1 MTITQPA
8 TSNNAARFDPARR
21 HDAVLLFDVT
31 NGNPN
36 GDPDAGNQPRVNP
49 LDMRGLVTDVA
60 IKRKIRNYIAA
71 ARPSDSSVDDPAAS
85 NTRFKMYVEE
95 GVALNGRHRRAYS
108 ALDLPEKKTDH
119 EQQGRARS
127 WMCDNF
133 FDVRLFGAVMSTG
146 DHNCGQLKGPVQVG
160 FASSVDP
167 VFQIEEAITRV
178 AVTREDELTKLLASE
193 DDPKAGRGKDREM
206 GRKTIIPYGL
216 YRAHVYYSPH
226 YGSQS
231 GVTGEDLG
239 LLWKALVMMWDLD
252 RSSAR
257 ADMSCR
263 GLFVFSHTDPLGD
276 APSHRLTDTIAAT
289 RSPAVEIASS
299 FGDYLLTTP
308 EPASL
313 PAGITYSG
321 NLA

>member
-1 MTITQPA
+1 MTT
-8 TSNNAARFDPARR
+8 TERAAMTALVDPARR

-49 LDMRGLVTDVA
+49 LDMHGLVTDVA
-60 IKRKIRNYIAA
+60 IKRKIRNYITA
-71 ARPSDSSVDDPAAS
+71 ARPSDSSIDDPEAGNA
-85 NTRFKMYVEE
+85 RYKIYVEE
-95 GVALNGRHRRAYS
+95 GVALNGRHKRAYS
-108 ALDLPEKKTDH
+108 SLDLPEKKATH
-119 EQQGRARS
+119 AQQLSAGR

-160 FASSVDP
+160 FASSIDP
-167 VFQIEEAITRV
+167 VFQMEQAITRV
-178 AVTREDELTKLLASE
+178 AVTREDELAKLQADE
-193 DDPKAGRGKDREM
+193 KGGKDREM
-206 GRKTIIPYGL
+206 GRKTILPYGL

-226 YGSQS
+226 YGVHN
-231 GVTGEDLG
+231 GVTSEDLS

-257 ADMSCR
+257 ADMACR
-263 GLFVFSHTDPLGD
+263 GLYVFTHTDPLGD
-276 APSHRLTDTIAAT
+276 APSHRLTETIVVT
-289 RSPAVEIASS
+289 RKVGVDLPSKFS
-299 FGDYLLTTP
+299 DYDVSAP
-308 EPASL
+308 EPGEL
-313 PAGITYSG
+313 PARIEFAG

>member
-1 MTITQPA
+1 MTIA
-8 TSNNAARFDPARR
+8 TTTDNNVARLDPARR

-71 ARPSDSSVDDPAAS
+71 ARPSDSSTDDPDAS
-85 NTRFKMYVEE
+85 NARFKIYVEE
-95 GVALNGRHRRAYS
+95 GVALNGRHRRAYT
-108 ALDLPEKKTDH
+108 ALNLGKKSDH

-146 DHNCGQLKGPVQVG
+146 DHNCGQLKGPIQIG
-160 FASSVDP
+160 FASSIDP

-178 AVTREDELTKLLASE
+178 AVTREDELAKLLASE
-193 DDPKAGRGKDREM
+193 DDPKSGRGKDREM
-206 GRKTIIPYGL
+206 GRKTVIPYGL
-216 YRAHVYYSPH
+216 YRTQVYYSPY
-226 YGSQS
+226 YGTQS
-231 GVTGEDLG
+231 GVTGEDLS

-257 ADMSCR
+257 ADMACR
-263 GLFVFSHTDPLGD
+263 GLFVFSHSDPLGD
-276 APSHRLTDTIAAT
+276 APSHRLTETITVT
-289 RSPAVEIASS
+289 RNPSVEIASS
-299 FGDYLLTTP
+299 FDDYQVSTP
-308 EPASL
+308 DPSSL
-313 PAGITYSG
+313 PAAISYSG

>member
-1 MTITQPA
+1 MTTTTP
-8 TSNNAARFDPARR
+8 TPTAAHLDPARR

-60 IKRKIRNYIAA
+60 VKRKIRNYIAA
-71 ARPSDSSVDDPAAS
+71 ARPSDSNVDDPEAA
-85 NTRFKMYVEE
+85 NARYKVYVEE
-95 GVALNGRHRRAYS
+95 GVALNGRHERAYT
-108 ALDLPEKKTDH
+108 ALDLPKKSTRG
-119 EQQGRARS
+119 QQLDAGR

-146 DHNCGQLKGPVQVG
+146 DANCGQLKGPVQIG
-160 FASSVDP
+160 FASSIDP

-178 AVTREDELTKLLASE
+178 AVTRTEDLAKLLTDE
-193 DDPKAGRGKDREM
+193 KGGKDREM
-206 GRKTIIPYGL
+206 GRKTIVPYGL

-226 YGSQS
+226 YGVIN
-231 GVTGEDLG
+231 GVTSEDLS

-257 ADMSCR
+257 ADMACR
-263 GLFVFSHTDPLGD
+263 GLYVFSHTDPLGD
-276 APSHRLTDTIAAT
+276 APSHRLTETV
-289 RSPAVEIASS
+289 AVAKRAGVEVPSGFSNYDVSEPIGSELPPEIE
-299 FGDYLLTTP
+299 F
-308 EPASL
+308 
-313 PAGITYSG
+313 SG

>member
-1 MTITQPA
+1 MTTTDTTTVSA
-8 TSNNAARFDPARR
+8 HLDPGRR

-49 LDMRGLVTDVA
+49 LDMTGLVTDVA

-71 ARPSDSSVDDPAAS
+71 ARPSDSSVDDPDQANA
-85 NTRFKMYVEE
+85 RYKIYVEE

-108 ALDLPEKKTDH
+108 ALDLPAKKATH
-119 EQQGRARS
+119 VQQLSAGR

-146 DHNCGQLKGPVQVG
+146 DHNCGQLKGPVQIG
-160 FASSVDP
+160 FASSLDP
-167 VFQIEEAITRV
+167 VFQIEQAITRV
-178 AVTREDELTKLLASE
+178 AVTQEAEIEKLLAGE
-193 DDPKAGRGKDREM
+193 GGGKDREM
-206 GRKTIIPYGL
+206 GRKTIVPYGL

-226 YGSQS
+226 YGERN
-231 GVTGEDLG
+231 GVTPDDLA

-257 ADMSCR
+257 ADMACR
-263 GLFVFSHTDPLGD
+263 GLYVFSHTDPLGD
-276 APSHRLTDTIAAT
+276 APSHRLTETIVAKKLAEVEVPAAF
-289 RSPAVEIASS
+289 SDYAVAGPDPESLPEGIS
-299 FGDYLLTTP
+299 FG
-308 EPASL
+308 
-313 PAGITYSG
+313 G
-321 NLA
+321 NLAC